1 MHDAAGEGR
10 PLEVKVVGQHT
21 HTAIPKTPENFN
33 GGVALGIVLLVL
45 ALVLNV
51 SLGWMQ
57 SRSRVLR
64 HGT

>member
-1 MHDAAGEGR
+1 
-10 PLEVKVVGQHT
+10 VQ
-21 HTAIPKTPENFN
+21 
-33 GGVALGIVLLVL
+33 GVALGIVLLVL